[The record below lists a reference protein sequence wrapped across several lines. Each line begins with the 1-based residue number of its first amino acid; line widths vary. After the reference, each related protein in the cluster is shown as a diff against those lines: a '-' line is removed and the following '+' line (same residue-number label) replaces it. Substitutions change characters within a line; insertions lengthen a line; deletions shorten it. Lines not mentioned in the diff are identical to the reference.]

1 MGRKAVVLSVLLC
14 LLGTVAR
21 GQNERFKA
29 LFLYNFTRYLEWPTS
44 GQQDDFVILV
54 AGKNAKITNEL
65 QQIAAKKTVG
75 TLKMVVRESNDASE
89 ATRCN
94 MVFVPSS
101 ERGLLTNV
109 VANTRGKHVVVVS
122 DENGGISQGA
132 SFNFIEAGGKTQFE
146 VSPST
151 LENHGIKISSSL
163 LSLGVVK

>member
-1 MGRKAVVLSVLLC
+1 
-14 LLGTVAR
+14 
-21 GQNERFKA
+21 
-29 LFLYNFTRYLEWPTS
+29 
-44 GQQDDFVILV
+44 
-54 AGKNAKITNEL
+54 
-65 QQIAAKKTVG
+65 
-75 TLKMVVRESNDASE
+75 
-89 ATRCN
+89 

-101 ERGLLTNV
+101 ERGLLPNV

>member
-29 LFLYNFTRYLEWPTS
+29 LFLYNFTRYLEWPT
-44 GQQDDFVILV
+44 
-54 AGKNAKITNEL
+54 
-65 QQIAAKKTVG
+65 TVG

-101 ERGLLTNV
+101 ERGLLPNV

>member
-75 TLKMVVRESNDASE
+75 TLKMVVRESNDATWWWCRMRT
-89 ATRCN
+89 AAFR
-94 MVFVPSS
+94 
-101 ERGLLTNV
+101 RGLRLILS
-109 VANTRGKHVVVVS
+109 RREGKR
-122 DENGGISQGA
+122 
-132 SFNFIEAGGKTQFE
+132 
-146 VSPST
+146 
-151 LENHGIKISSSL
+151 SL
-163 LSLGVVK
+163 R